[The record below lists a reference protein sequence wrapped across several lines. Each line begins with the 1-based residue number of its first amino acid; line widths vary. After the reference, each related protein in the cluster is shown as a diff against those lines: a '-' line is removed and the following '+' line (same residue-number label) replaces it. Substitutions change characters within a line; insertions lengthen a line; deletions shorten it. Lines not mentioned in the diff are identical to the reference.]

1 MVESGSCRINR
12 RVAGSSPARGAKVI
26 RLNAGFFVYIQE
38 LECSILMYYIQLNT
52 TTSILDKPITWKL
65 DFRNITPVSVNPQ
78 NIIFH
83 FR

>member
-1 MVESGSCRINR
+1 
-12 RVAGSSPARGAKVI
+12 
-26 RLNAGFFVYIQE
+26 
-38 LECSILMYYIQLNT
+38 MYYIQLNT

-78 NIIFH
+78 NIISH